1 MCQYLRRRPPV
12 PLKKSKRQAMATRW
26 FAVASPEGS
35 EEEGS
40 LYDVGVT
47 GGAPSVTFASS
58 PPSLSGPAPSLSGA
72 GLGGNTGA
80 GSGDDTGQTSP
91 TSTPNRRGGGTD
103 DDARTVDSDALSA
116 LLHLQKKRTMLLLPL
131 SADIIIKQ
139 PASTMFP
146 VEGGPR
152 PTQSHGA
159 PLGRPG
165 GEATA
170 PCTRQYSAQMNY
182 AAVWER
188 MLFAKGNL
196 RPEKVLGKSLA
207 FFLRDMCGALSV
219 SEKSAYDNVADE
231 EETEEES
238 MYAFAYSRK
247 KTSKNK
253 RFCLSA
259 NRDACGRGEE
269 GDEGDEDDA
278 VDGVDGVD
286 GVDSGG
292 TGAARGERRR
302 AKRAALR
309 FERILRHE
317 AVFPPEKLKDG
328 KRTWEKFYIFPA
340 PFWVREIPFDVRCA
354 RYSAENFKSLLAD
367 HFAHYM
373 FDSYVSGEVA
383 TLLSQAEME
392 IVETCKNGERG
403 KLEALKKEFFFAR
416 GIDEAPLDRA
426 LKMLQEELEEHEKT
440 LLRLLMIQYSVDEG
454 FGSWESAS
462 FVLLLLETPRLQDD
476 SFNWVIG
483 RLEKDAVDGDAPF
496 NWQTEVE
503 ILDAAASRAAKI
515 EELKGVYTAL
525 FAKVKELKTKVYDAL
540 AEDCGRRTSK
550 FIEDKAW
557 RLNLIR
563 LVQALKE
570 ERQVNNDTLISGR
583 AWRARH
589 ARDLK
594 REALFFFQ
602 QFVGDG
608 AGVNPAFLPGAFG
621 F

>member
-1 MCQYLRRRPPV
+1 
-12 PLKKSKRQAMATRW
+12 
-26 FAVASPEGS
+26 
-35 EEEGS
+35 
-40 LYDVGVT
+40 
-47 GGAPSVTFASS
+47 
-58 PPSLSGPAPSLSGA
+58 
-72 GLGGNTGA
+72 
-80 GSGDDTGQTSP
+80 
-91 TSTPNRRGGGTD
+91 
-103 DDARTVDSDALSA
+103 
-116 LLHLQKKRTMLLLPL
+116 
-131 SADIIIKQ
+131 
-139 PASTMFP
+139 MFP
-146 VEGGPR
+146 VESGHR
-152 PTQSHGA
+152 PTQSHGGY
-159 PLGRPG
+159 LGRPG

-170 PCTRQYSAQMNY
+170 LCTRQYSRQMNY
-182 AAVWER
+182 AALWER

-207 FFLRDMCGALSV
+207 FFLRDMCGALSM

-247 KTSKNK
+247 KTSKNN

-269 GDEGDEDDA
+269 GHSEDEDDA
-278 VDGVDGVD
+278 VDGVD
-286 GVDSGG
+286 SGRA
-292 TGAARGERRR
+292 GAGRGERRR

-317 AVFPPEKLKDG
+317 AVFPPEKSKNG

-340 PFWVREIPFDVRCA
+340 PFWGHEIPFDVRCA
-354 RYSAENFKSLLAD
+354 RYSAENFKSMLAD

-373 FDSYVSGEVA
+373 FDSYVSGEVT

-403 KLEALKKEFFFAR
+403 KLEALKNEFFFAR
-416 GIDEAPLDRA
+416 GIDEAPLDKA
-426 LKMLQEELEEHEKT
+426 LKILHEELEEHEKT
-440 LLRLLMIQYSVDEG
+440 LLRLLMIQYSADEG

-462 FVLLLLETPRLQDD
+462 FVLLLLETPRLRDD

-483 RLEKDAVDGDAPF
+483 RLEKDADGDGDLF
-496 NWQTEVE
+496 GWQEEVE
-503 ILDAAASRAAKI
+503 RLERPDATDTSYAAKI
-515 EELKGVYTAL
+515 NELKGVYTAL
-525 FAKVKELKTKVYDAL
+525 FAKVKELKTKVYEAL
-540 AEDCGRRTSK
+540 AEGCGRRTSK